1 MVAAGERVKVGCVWC
16 ACTLGTRSCR
26 GVAGNPGAGG
36 GVCIELGAGGGGNV
50 GLQTLD
56 AADTVNIMDTQD
68 TADTVD
74 IMDTLD
80 TADTVD
86 IMDTLDTE
94 DTLDIMDT
102 LDIVDTVEV
111 DIMDTLV

>member
-1 MVAAGERVKVGCVWC
+1 MMVAVGERVKVGCVWC

-56 AADTVNIMDTQD
+56 
-68 TADTVD
+68 TVD
-74 IMDTLD
+74 TRHYGHSTLD
-80 TADTVD
+80 TADTVTN
-86 IMDTLDTE
+86 MDTLDTV
-94 DTLDIMDT
+94 DTLDIYGH
-102 LDIVDTVEV
+102 
-111 DIMDTLV
+111 

>member
-56 AADTVNIMDTQD
+56 

-74 IMDTLD
+74 IMDTL
-80 TADTVD
+80 DTVD

>member
-1 MVAAGERVKVGCVWC
+1 MRRQVSKSSGAVMVAAGERVKVGCVWC

-56 AADTVNIMDTQD
+56 

-80 TADTVD
+80 TVD
-86 IMDTLDTE
+86 IMDTLVTE
-94 DTLDIMDT
+94 DT

>member
-56 AADTVNIMDTQD
+56 TADTV
-68 TADTVD
+68 DTVD

-86 IMDTLDTE
+86 IMDTVNMFPAPSAVSPATPPSSMSVKCAAKLIDCARSSE
-94 DTLDIMDT
+94 
-102 LDIVDTVEV
+102 
-111 DIMDTLV
+111 

>member
-16 ACTLGTRSCR
+16 ACTRGTRSCR

-56 AADTVNIMDTQD
+56 TAATV
-68 TADTVD
+68 DTVD
-74 IMDTLD
+74 IMDTLMFPAPSAVSPATPPSSMSVQCAAKLID
-80 TADTVD
+80 CARSS
-86 IMDTLDTE
+86 E
-94 DTLDIMDT
+94 
-102 LDIVDTVEV
+102 
-111 DIMDTLV
+111 

>member
-1 MVAAGERVKVGCVWC
+1 MVTAGERVKVGCVWC

-56 AADTVNIMDTQD
+56 TLWTLW
-68 TADTVD
+68 TLWTLDTVD
-74 IMDTLD
+74 IMDTRH
-80 TADTVD
+80 
-86 IMDTLDTE
+86 
-94 DTLDIMDT
+94 
-102 LDIVDTVEV
+102 
-111 DIMDTLV
+111 